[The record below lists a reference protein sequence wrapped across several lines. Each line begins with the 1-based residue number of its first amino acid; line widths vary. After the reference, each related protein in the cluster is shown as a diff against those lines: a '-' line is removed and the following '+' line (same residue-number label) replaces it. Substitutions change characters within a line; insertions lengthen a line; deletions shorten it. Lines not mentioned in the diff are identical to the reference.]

1 MWRFLPT
8 QFWFEFSS
16 APFIFEFG
24 TLLVEGENEGE
35 GDGEIE
41 RERSRE
47 TERKQDEQVIWANEH
62 EHFVIIFITSHR
74 YSAFYHII

>member
-1 MWRFLPT
+1 MWRFLPI

-24 TLLVEGENEGE
+24 TSLVEGENEK
-35 GDGEIE
+35 DG
-41 RERSRE
+41 ERSRE
-47 TERKQDEQVIWANEH
+47 AEGKQDEQVIWANEH